1 MHFALRFRVQNAEN
15 FGNNAM
21 SIPGKEVS
29 ELESQLENQARIAQ
43 NLLVANQRLH
53 NLVRSIPAI
62 VMGCDLDGNFYELN
76 GQAEQVFGFNQFEVF
91 EQPLADFI
99 IRPEDREAF
108 ASNLSAAVAEPLNS
122 HFELPAVNKD
132 GQVYRMEWHVTPMLG
147 ADGNLAS
154 LILVC
159 VDVTEQIAQQE
170 RLERLANV
178 DPLTLL
184 NNRRGIFGIAE
195 TWKDSDTDQ
204 LHLIMIDV
212 DHFKSFNDTF
222 GHLAGDEVLKRVGQL
237 LTEFV
242 TDDVAVGR
250 YGGEEFIV
258 LTRNMNLESTADIA
272 EGIRFKV
279 MVGTKDLSRPVTA
292 SFGVATLWESDPN
305 VASAVHRADKC
316 LYEAKTSGRNCVVV
330 SQEVEAA

>member
-1 MHFALRFRVQNAEN
+1 
-15 FGNNAM
+15 M
-21 SIPGKEVS
+21 STPGQDVA
-29 ELESQLENQARIAQ
+29 ELESQLENQTRIAQ

-76 GQAEQVFGFNQFEVF
+76 SQAERVFGFNQFEVF

-99 IRPEDREAF
+99 VRPEDREAF
-108 ASNLSAAVAEPLNS
+108 AGHLSAAIAEASNS
-122 HFELPAVNKD
+122 KFELPAINKD
-132 GQVYRMEWHVTPMLG
+132 GQVFRMEWHVTPMLG
-147 ADGNLAS
+147 ADGNLSS

-195 TWKDSDTDQ
+195 TWKESDADQ
-204 LHLIMIDV
+204 LNLIMIDV

-222 GHLAGDEVLKRVGQL
+222 GHLAGDEVLKRVGQI
-237 LTEFV
+237 LTEFA

-258 LTRNMNLESTADIA
+258 LTRNMGVESTADIA
-272 EGIRFKV
+272 EGIRFKI

-292 SFGVATLWESDPN
+292 SFGVATLWESDAN
-305 VASAVHRADKC
+305 VASAVHRADTC
-316 LYEAKTSGRNCVVV
+316 LYEAKTNGRNCVVV